1 MDFDRTFLITMTT
14 LIAWGNINT
23 SFPFHEIPTELVP
36 ANLIATNNDN
46 PRVQQRWQCRRLAHF
61 LLWQLL
67 KTSQKQTALLG
78 RISRTQSG
86 RPQFPLLDIDFNISH
101 SGDWVAVIL
110 HINENGEKSAVGID
124 IEFPYKT
131 RPYSA
136 LLAHFAHHEEICW
149 FQQQLDAQ
157 SAFYRIWCLREAI
170 LKSQGIGIVKLS
182 EVIHHPETLQL
193 HSAYCP
199 RGQLI
204 FSDNLP
210 FYLAFFVNQNTLT
223 NIQYFTWHND
233 RLKPQT
239 LLHKIHYDVNI

>member
-1 MDFDRTFLITMTT
+1 M
-14 LIAWGNINT
+14 
-23 SFPFHEIPTELVP
+23 
-36 ANLIATNNDN
+36 
-46 PRVQQRWQCRRLAHF
+46 
-61 LLWQLL
+61 
-67 KTSQKQTALLG
+67 
-78 RISRTQSG
+78 
-86 RPQFPLLDIDFNISH
+86 
-101 SGDWVAVIL
+101 AVIL

-182 EVIHHPETLQL
+182 EVIHHLETLQL

-210 FYLAFFVNQNTLT
+210 FYLAFFVNQNMLT